1 MSSNVLKNFTKLT
14 QKALKESD
22 QLEREKVESKIY
34 GMYSKHQD
42 LEEIALSYL
51 DFLSSPFYDE
61 FRDLELY
68 RKGED
73 VYEKHKTS
81 EKIAWSY
88 LDFLI
93 PFVTNDVELLETLE
107 KAEDVIKQHANSLN
121 VLEQYF
127 LVLSY
132 FFNKEEKISE
142 NAIEK
147 GEKVFQEYEISEE
160 GAILYL
166 DSILQYSQEEDEP
179 IVQKCKTQIEEVYKK
194 YRLSERVTLIY
205 LKLVSQLEDKQDVLN
220 ALRQVYQQSQLT
232 EDVTVALLEC
242 LLKLKSVPVEENETR
257 ILIEEGEKIY
267 QNHPTSE
274 KVAIFYL
281 KFLFELTVDNME
293 PSLLE
298 MIRNKGEKVNAM
310 NEDSPRLRLAYL
322 DFLLKTTEK
331 ENENINMKAIEQE
344 VDGLYVS
351 CRSIERY
358 RESVEVA
365 VEYVNVLFTISLHFY
380 EKISDIRGIANKIE
394 GIYDEY
400 AFSNDITFM
409 YITILR
415 KLSEKYQKLSEITEI
430 EAKAKIVFQRN
441 ESQFMSGAYWAVII
455 NYMRILSNLS
465 LKQHDEYELEKIV
478 IQAKEVNKKIGYV
491 GLMSDY
497 IHILLNWVISQ
508 KDSSKIDELADEIV
522 KICKKRASL
531 PNKVEFS
538 LDQILMSK
546 VDKKKSKNNLLYLI
560 NYFFN
565 QFDSDN
571 PLRWSKYSELYKLFK
586 GKRDNEK
593 ITLIDIFRLVQ
604 TIKKQLI
611 VRDPEALTFGHYT
624 SGPVLQAFL
633 RQKDDDQGRKYKKAE
648 EITEVETEAETEA
661 EIEAEKEAEIEAL
674 KEAIR
679 EAVREEVKEAV
690 REVVKEAVAAKEVAA
705 PTKEAYSI
713 VTKSR
718 LNNVNYMNDPSEGK
732 VLDLFLYSDLTFKQI
747 SLKPSPWF
755 LMCLT
760 TAIDCL
766 EMWAQY
772 GEQAKGVCLVLKS
785 DDFSKVNDST
795 VVPPIIGLDNDSRLS
810 LDDKK
815 YEQNQQTQDFIYRIG
830 YLSNPEISKSLLEKK
845 NNNSLNKNEIKEI
858 NNSLRKL
865 KKIVGNID
873 NSLELYEEVDKC
885 LEEIRYLFKFADYS
899 YESELRLLK
908 YSPLD
913 SDNKDIKIN
922 NLGEVAKL
930 YIERDNPIQID
941 EVIFGPKFPNP
952 ENVTPLL
959 QLLDK
964 NIKFSQSKIPFK

>member
-1 MSSNVLKNFTKLT
+1 M
-14 QKALKESD
+14 
-22 QLEREKVESKIY
+22 
-34 GMYSKHQD
+34 
-42 LEEIALSYL
+42 
-51 DFLSSPFYDE
+51 
-61 FRDLELY
+61 
-68 RKGED
+68 
-73 VYEKHKTS
+73 
-81 EKIAWSY
+81 
-88 LDFLI
+88 
-93 PFVTNDVELLETLE
+93 
-107 KAEDVIKQHANSLN
+107 
-121 VLEQYF
+121 
-127 LVLSY
+127 
-132 FFNKEEKISE
+132 
-142 NAIEK
+142 
-147 GEKVFQEYEISEE
+147 
-160 GAILYL
+160 
-166 DSILQYSQEEDEP
+166 
-179 IVQKCKTQIEEVYKK
+179 
-194 YRLSERVTLIY
+194 
-205 LKLVSQLEDKQDVLN
+205 
-220 ALRQVYQQSQLT
+220 RQVYQQSQLT

-331 ENENINMKAIEQE
+331 ENENIKMKAIEQE

-365 VEYVNVLFTISLHFY
+365 VEYVNVLFTISLHY
-380 EKISDIRGIANKIE
+380 YAKISDVRRVANKIE
-394 GIYDEY
+394 DIYNEF

-430 EAKAKIVFQRN
+430 EAKAKEVFQRN

-478 IQAKEVNKKIGYV
+478 IQAKEVNKKIGYI

-497 IHILLNWVISQ
+497 IHILLNCVISQ

-648 EITEVETEAETEA
+648 EITEVETEVEAEAEAEAEAETETEAEAEAETEA
-661 EIEAEKEAEIEAL
+661 EAEAEAETEAEAEKEAEIEAI

-732 VLDLFLYSDLTFKQI
+732 VLDLFLYSDLTFRQI

-795 VVPPIIGLDNDSRLS
+795 VIPPIIELDNDSRFS
-810 LDDKK
+810 LDDNK
-815 YEQNQQTQDFIYRIG
+815 YEQNQKTQDFIYRIG
-830 YLSNPEISKSLLEKK
+830 YLSNPEISEGLLEKK

-858 NNSLRKL
+858 NNSLKKL

-913 SDNKDIKIN
+913 SDNKNIKIN
-922 NLGEVAKL
+922 NLGEVAKI
-930 YIERDNPIQID
+930 YIERDNPIKIE
-941 EVIFGPKFPNP
+941 EVIFGPKFSHP

-959 QLLDK
+959 HLLDK

>member
-22 QLEREKVESKIY
+22 QLEREKVERKIY

-166 DSILQYSQEEDEP
+166 DSILQYSQEVEDEP
-179 IVQKCKTQIEEVYKK
+179 IVQKCKPQIEEVYKK

-232 EDVTVALLEC
+232 EDVAVALLEC

-281 KFLFELTVDNME
+281 KFLFELTVDNIE

-322 DFLLKTTEK
+322 DFLFKTTEK

-380 EKISDIRGIANKIE
+380 EKISDIRRIANKIE
-394 GIYDEY
+394 GIYNEY

-415 KLSEKYQKLSEITEI
+415 KLSEKYRKLSDITEI
-430 EAKAKIVFQRN
+430 EAKAKEVFQRN
-441 ESQFMSGAYWAVII
+441 ENQFLSRAYFAVII

-478 IQAKEVNKKIGYV
+478 IQAKEINKKLEYV
-491 GLMSDY
+491 GVMSDY
-497 IHILLNWVISQ
+497 IHILLNWIISQ
-508 KDSSKIDELADEIV
+508 KNSSKIDELADEIV
-522 KICKKRASL
+522 TICKKRAAL

-546 VDKKKSKNNLLYLI
+546 VDKKKNKNNLLYLI
-560 NYFFN
+560 NCFFN

-571 PLRWSKYSELYKLFK
+571 PLRRSKYSELYKLFK
-586 GKRDNEK
+586 GKTDNEK

-624 SGPVLQAFL
+624 SGQVLQAYL
-633 RQKDDDQGRKYKKAE
+633 KQKDDNQDKKA
-648 EITEVETEAETEA
+648 
-661 EIEAEKEAEIEAL
+661 
-674 KEAIR
+674 
-679 EAVREEVKEAV
+679 
-690 REVVKEAVAAKEVAA
+690 AK
-705 PTKEAYSI
+705 TYSI

-760 TAIDCL
+760 TSIDCL

-785 DDFSKVNDST
+785 NDFSKVNDST
-795 VVPPIIGLDNDSRLS
+795 VVPHFKGLQIESSLS

-815 YEQNQQTQDFIYRIG
+815 YEHNQNTQDFIYRIG
-830 YLSNPEISKSLLEKK
+830 YLSNPEISEALLEKK
-845 NNNSLNKNEIKEI
+845 NNNSFNKKEIKEI
-858 NNSLRKL
+858 NNSLKKL
-865 KKIVGNID
+865 KKIVVNID
-873 NSLELYEEVDKC
+873 NSLALYKAVDEC

-913 SDNKDIKIN
+913 SDNTDIKIN
-922 NLGEVAKL
+922 DLGEVAKL

>member
-661 EIEAEKEAEIEAL
+661 EIEAEKEAEIEAI